1 MTRLATFRHGGVTS
15 IGIVEEDRIVDLG
28 DAYADMAALIEAHP
42 NGVLGDLAARGR
54 PGPALGQVQLLPPVP
69 RPGKIFCVGVNYQNR
84 NEEYQ
89 DGSAP
94 PAFPSL
100 FMRVPGSLV
109 GHEQPILRPPESD
122 TLDYEGEIVMIIGR
136 GGRRVAADRARS
148 HVFGLTL
155 MNEGTIREWIR
166 HGKFNVTQGKNF
178 EASGSIGPWIVTRES
193 CPDFDALQVTTW
205 VNGEERQHGSTCDL
219 LFPFGRII
227 EYISA
232 FTTLEPGDVI
242 ATGTPPGAGARIDP
256 PIYLQPGDV
265 VEVRSPQIGTLRN
278 TVMDEAS
285 QQA

>member
-15 IGIVEEDRIVDLG
+15 IGIVEDDRIIDLG
-28 DAYADMAALIEAHP
+28 DSYADMTALIEAHP
-42 NGVLGDLAARGR
+42 DGRLGDLAATGR
-54 PGPALGQVQLLPPVP
+54 PGPALTQVQLLPPVP

-84 NEEYQ
+84 NEEYK

-100 FMRVPGSLV
+100 FMRVPKSLV

-136 GGRRVAADRARS
+136 GGRRIAADEARG

-178 EASGSIGPWIVTRES
+178 EASGSIGPWIVTNDA
-193 CPDFDALQVTTW
+193 CPDFGALQVTTPGQW
-205 VNGEERQHGSTCDL
+205 RGTTKRFYRRSPVPVRPHH
-219 LFPFGRII
+219 RI
-227 EYISA
+227 YLH
-232 FTTLEPGDVI
+232 FHR
-242 ATGTPPGAGARIDP
+242 PGAGRCHCHGNAARRRRA
-256 PIYLQPGDV
+256 L
-265 VEVRSPQIGTLRN
+265 
-278 TVMDEAS
+278 
-285 QQA
+285 